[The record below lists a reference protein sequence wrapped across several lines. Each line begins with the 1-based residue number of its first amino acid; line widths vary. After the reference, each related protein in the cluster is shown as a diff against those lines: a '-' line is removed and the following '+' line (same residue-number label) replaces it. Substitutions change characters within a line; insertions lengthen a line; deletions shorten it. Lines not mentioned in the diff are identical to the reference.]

1 MDCLVCLSLAPNL
14 RCFGFTRGQFV
25 ALTIPPAIEFI
36 ISLFFAYLYS
46 EPGRWSQVLAADGI
60 LYFVWALLDMLSH
73 VIPAARVS
81 FSVFRVLD
89 FVIGAA
95 SFTPIL
101 FYSIYLYRLSFS
113 IAINGVSSFVGTH
126 LGTAPNQLVVVQFA
140 YDSKSL
146 WFSLSRSSLA
156 ISAFIQ
162 FIFFLLTFSRFSRAF
177 LEQRR
182 IELTHSDEYHYF
194 NGITWI
200 TVGVVIG
207 VAETIPGF
215 TRVTFC
221 AVLARRILRLVGR
234 AILMFGLL
242 KGLDVT
248 DNFENLTDE
257 LRGPSR
263 ISGRISH
270 MLGIN
275 PRLNTFRRIS
285 HSNSEASRVD
295 EYPTTGKQQRV
306 TVHYEKGQAPLLQ
319 IRFSALDFPAQDA
332 LADMIR
338 RRRRSLSGLIPGNAS
353 AGEKGVSD
361 EMAAARN
368 AVLETP
374 RAASALVTTG
384 DNHHIPSDWIRPP
397 EKIHIRPG
405 SGGTVSDTLSIIRDL
420 ERNFP
425 NLPPRVTGKYR
436 GSILGQNYEEDP
448 FPIIGVSRQPSLR
461 GGANNPSEEGRAS
474 VSLSASGSIK
484 RKPAPPLLENISYIS
499 DPRKRLASSS
509 GGLTRPAEYPINSPN
524 NASKSTTVHS
534 LDSTL
539 VGEPSTPRSRRM
551 TMTAR
556 DVIKRASRALSD
568 ASIRSAEWL
577 ASANTPRS
585 ARTPFTTADIEMYR
599 KLGPGS
605 ARLIGEASSPE
616 NLPKPSRR
624 SADDARTNSKPSQPR
639 RSVGI

>member
-1 MDCLVCLSLAPNL
+1 
-14 RCFGFTRGQFV
+14 
-25 ALTIPPAIEFI
+25 
-36 ISLFFAYLYS
+36 
-46 EPGRWSQVLAADGI
+46 
-60 LYFVWALLDMLSH
+60 MLSH
-73 VIPAARVS
+73 VIPAARIS
-81 FSVFRVLD
+81 FSVFRVLN

-101 FYSIYLYRLSFS
+101 FYSIYLYRLSFCDFIPTLPRRLQPYLEILIPILLV
-113 IAINGVSSFVGTH
+113 IAIVINGVSSFVGIH

-156 ISAFIQ
+156 IYALIQ
-162 FIFFLLTFSRFSRAF
+162 FTFFLLTFSRFSRAF

-221 AVLARRILRLVGR
+221 AVLARRILRLVAR

-270 MLGIN
+270 MLGIK
-275 PRLNTFRRIS
+275 NTFRRIS

-295 EYPTTGKQQRV
+295 EYPTAGKQRRDQRV

-319 IRFSALDFPAQDA
+319 IRFSAFDLPAQDA
-332 LADMIR
+332 LADMVR

-353 AGEKGVSD
+353 AGSDQHGGKDVSD

-368 AVLETP
+368 VLETP
-374 RAASALVTTG
+374 RAESALVTTSN
-384 DNHHIPSDWIRPP
+384 NHHVPSDWIRPP
-397 EKIHIRPG
+397 EKIHTRQG

-448 FPIIGVSRQPSLR
+448 FPVVGVSRQPSLR

-474 VSLSASGSIK
+474 VTLSASGSIK

-499 DPRKRLASSS
+499 DPRKRLPSSW
-509 GGLTRPAEYPINSPN
+509 GGLTRPAEYPIDFPNSP
-524 NASKSTTVHS
+524 STGATVHS
-534 LDSTL
+534 PDSTL
-539 VGEPSTPRSRRM
+539 AREPSTPRSRRM
-551 TMTAR
+551 TAL
-556 DVIKRASRALSD
+556 DVFKRASRALSD

-599 KLGPGS
+599 RLGPGS
-605 ARLIGEASSPE
+605 VRLIGEASSPE